1 MTDVQ
6 NIRTIVRQV
15 VLFEGLELAELGVT
29 IDEIADDTTIV
40 GDDGLALDSVDALE
54 IVSLLRRHFGIEV
67 PEANANFFAEHLSRF
82 DRLVAFVESHVA
94 GRTTA

>member
-6 NIRTIVRQV
+6 NIRTILRQT
-15 VLFEGLELAELGVT
+15 VLFEGLELADLGVT
-29 IDEIADDTTIV
+29 IDEIGDDTTIV

-67 PEANANFFAEHLSRF
+67 LEANADFFAVHLSRF
-82 DRLVAFVESHVA
+82 DRLVAFVESQVA
-94 GRTTA
+94 ARGSA